1 MEDPTQPRRNSETCA
16 WVNVIYGCNERCTY
30 CVVPTTRGSE
40 QSRPRDA
47 IRAEI
52 EALVAEGYQEVTLL
66 GQNID
71 SWGTDL
77 APKRSFAD
85 LLRDVGATP
94 GLRRMRFVTSHPK
107 YMSERVIDAVRDVPA
122 LCEMFHI
129 PFQVRNLPTS
139 PPAILAAISPHI
151 SPHP

>member
-1 MEDPTQPRRNSETCA
+1 MLFAAQD
-16 WVNVIYGCNERCTY
+16 
-30 CVVPTTRGSE
+30 
-40 QSRPRDA
+40 
-47 IRAEI
+47 
-52 EALVAEGYQEVTLL
+52 LVAEGYKEVTLL

-71 SWGTDL
+71 SWGRDL
-77 APKRSFAD
+77 SPPQKFAD
-85 LLRDVGATP
+85 LLRDLGATP
-94 GLRRMRFVTSHPK
+94 GLARMRFVTSHPK